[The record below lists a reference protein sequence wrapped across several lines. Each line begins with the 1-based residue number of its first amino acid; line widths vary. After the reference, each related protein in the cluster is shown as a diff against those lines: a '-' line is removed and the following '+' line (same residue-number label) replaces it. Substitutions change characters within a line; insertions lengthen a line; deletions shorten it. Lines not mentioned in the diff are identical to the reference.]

1 MIRVE
6 ILRDSKGNI
15 YKFNIKGHAG
25 FDEYGKDI
33 ICAAVSA
40 ISQTA
45 VLGIEALKT
54 VKIKKKIESGDLQID
69 IIDKGLPEDD
79 IQLKAILETM
89 VLGLKDIEADYP
101 EYVRVMDRR
110 CKK

>member
-1 MIRVE
+1 M
-6 ILRDSKGNI
+6 RDSRGDI
-15 YKFNIKGHAG
+15 YKFNINGHAG

-54 VKIKKKIESGDLQID
+54 VKIKKEIESGKLQVEIV
-69 IIDKGLPEDD
+69 DKGMPEDD
-79 IQLKAILETM
+79 LRLKAILETM
-89 VLGLKDIEADYP
+89 VLGLKDIETDYP